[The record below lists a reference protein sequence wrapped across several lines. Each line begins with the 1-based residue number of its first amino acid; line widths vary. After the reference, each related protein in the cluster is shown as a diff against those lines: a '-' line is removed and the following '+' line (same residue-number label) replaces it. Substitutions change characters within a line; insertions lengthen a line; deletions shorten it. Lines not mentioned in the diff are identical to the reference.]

1 MDDHCDC
8 CDVRMRHRRVCA
20 DYTYVCR
27 DDQCL
32 KWGIREL
39 GRTFTALQTG
49 DADPVPVEE
58 IPGCVWKHAA
68 TPFADN
74 Y

>member
-1 MDDHCDC
+1 MSDTCDC
-8 CDVRMRHRRVCA
+8 CGCRMKYERIA
-20 DYTYVCR
+20 ETYTYICE
-27 DDQCL
+27 DDQCRA
-32 KWGIREL
+32 WGYREL
-39 GRTFTALQTG
+39 GKSFTALAVGPAQ
-49 DADPVPVEE
+49 PVEE